1 MICRSW
7 LGPERRP
14 TASAR
19 RQQEAAPIDE
29 DAPETSEDVL
39 APSAEAVDGG
49 EGSTVDDAQ
58 GFPGGPRDPSV
69 LTSFADHVS
78 LSIWNEEERPELKL
92 ASHRRKVEKFGRP
105 TPEIEGLVAT
115 TGLTPLIPFSVDTSD
130 RGVISTFAKRW
141 HKETSSF
148 HRPVG
153 KLTITLDDVASL
165 LHLPQL

>member
-7 LGPERRP
+7 LGPEVQVVSQVGLQAEIGSSDSDDVPQQRRP

-78 LSIWNEEERPELKL
+78 LSIWNEE
-92 ASHRRKVEKFGRP
+92 VF
-105 TPEIEGLVAT
+105 
-115 TGLTPLIPFSVDTSD
+115 
-130 RGVISTFAKRW
+130 
-141 HKETSSF
+141 
-148 HRPVG
+148 
-153 KLTITLDDVASL
+153 
-165 LHLPQL
+165 